1 MDLGGAAASRAFR
14 SWAMIQDV
22 TDPALPP
29 ETLAALTGLSGERP
43 LVVFDL
49 ETTGADRLTDRIVEI
64 AALRFGPSGA
74 VAAFE
79 SRVNP
84 GVKIPRESTRIHGI
98 GDADVAG
105 APAFSELAGRILE
118 FFGDADLAGYNVRA
132 FDVPVL
138 LREFELANAVFEL
151 ENRRIVD
158 MQTIYFRKEPRDLA
172 AAVRFFAGREHTGA
186 HSALADVIASAE
198 VLAGQFRRYADLPR
212 DVAALHELSRP
223 PEGRFADPDKRFL
236 WRDGEIVLAFS
247 EHRGKTLEEVAEKHP
262 GFLDWMISKSFSEE
276 AKRIVRDARR
286 GIFPKKA

>member
-1 MDLGGAAASRAFR
+1 
-14 SWAMIQDV
+14 MIHGV
-22 TDPALPP
+22 TETPLPP
-29 ETLAALTGLSGERP
+29 DTLAVLATLSGERP

-64 AALRFGPSGA
+64 AALRFGPGGA
-74 VAAFE
+74 IATFE
-79 SRVNP
+79 TRVNP

-105 APAFSELAGRILE
+105 APAFPEIAGRILE
-118 FFGDADLAGYNVRA
+118 FFADADLAGYNVRA

-138 LREFELANAVFEL
+138 LREFALADLLFPL
-151 ENRRIVD
+151 EGRRIVD
-158 MQTIYFRKEPRDLA
+158 MQTIYFKKEPRDLA
-172 AAVRFFAGREHTGA
+172 AAVRFFAGREHTDA

-198 VLAGQFRRYADLPR
+198 VLAGQLRRYTDLPR
-212 DVAALHELSRP
+212 DVAALHEISRP

-236 WRDGEIVLAFS
+236 WRDGEIVFAFS

-276 AKRIVRDARR
+276 SKQIARDALR
-286 GIFPKKA
+286 GVFPKKP

>member
-1 MDLGGAAASRAFR
+1 M
-14 SWAMIQDV
+14 
-22 TDPALPP
+22 
-29 ETLAALTGLSGERP
+29 
-43 LVVFDL
+43 
-49 ETTGADRLTDRIVEI
+49 
-64 AALRFGPSGA
+64 
-74 VAAFE
+74 
-79 SRVNP
+79 NP

-105 APAFSELAGRILE
+105 APAFPGSRAGFSSSSATRTS
-118 FFGDADLAGYNVRA
+118 RA
-132 FDVPVL
+132 TTCAPSTCPCS
-138 LREFELANAVFEL
+138 LREFELANMAFPI

-186 HSALADVIASAE
+186 HSALADAIASAE

-212 DVAALHELSRP
+212 DVARLHELSRP

-236 WRDGEIVLAFS
+236 WRDGEIVFAFS